1 MPARPTLYAVRSF
14 WLLGEMGPERRQTV
28 KPDACASPRSAASGL
43 TVCRHPGGGFSSI
56 QGQMWALARS
66 PSGRRKKERARDR
79 CCAVAEALIL
89 RSNNGEDVAL

>member
-1 MPARPTLYAVRSF
+1 VPARPTLYAVRSF

-56 QGQMWALARS
+56 QGQMWALAR
-66 PSGRRKKERARDR
+66 PLPEGGKKNAPAIGVVLLPRR
-79 CCAVAEALIL
+79 
-89 RSNNGEDVAL
+89 